1 MPGELRSRL
10 EWVQAFTRVHCAAV
24 ASQAEQWVWGVSWDI
39 WAVVCVVDYREMKDV
54 KLVEEKKGS
63 LYARP

>member
-1 MPGELRSRL
+1 M
-10 EWVQAFTRVHCAAV
+10 QAFTRVHCAAV